1 MLTKKNTI
9 AKTKLK
15 KIKIFFDPNQYKI
28 LGKKKQK
35 LERTEEKIE
44 REPQKPFW
52 FEINQPEFNE
62 LTNDIYS
69 NQDNKDFKITI
80 NKRTYDLRN
89 AKKFWTKVTTSKIS
103 KELYEELIQKDSD
116 ALTREKGDSIKKHNI
131 LKIPENVWCNIYC

>member
-131 LKIPENVWCNIYC
+131 LKILENVWCNIYC